1 VGFFERRADRG
12 EVFQAFLGIDEGS
25 CTKLTPEL
33 HWHSSCKGFVCRKAG
48 IGHTRCRIFD
58 PFALTGDFLMKK
70 TMIFVGLAAALGA
83 VCMTSVAQTAAPAA
97 AAAPTPNWT
106 VTGNAT
112 LISDYRFRG
121 FTQTNYGPAFQGGFD
136 VAHASG
142 FYLGNWN
149 SNVAQALY
157 AGASLESD
165 FYGGFK
171 GELMKDLGYDV
182 GILHYMYARSGKGAA
197 FSSLPKI
204 DNTKIYGGLTYGP
217 FSGKLFYATG
227 DYFKTAALASA
238 SSGQSFNK
246 TDRSSYLD
254 VSYSQEFNGITVGAH
269 YGLLTLRN
277 AKQFTTAIDAGSTT
291 LPKTVGDYKVSAGM
305 DVGGGYIGTIAVYGT
320 TKKGYFAT
328 DLLAAESAGK
338 TSLVLSLG
346 KTF

>member
-1 VGFFERRADRG
+1 
-12 EVFQAFLGIDEGS
+12 
-25 CTKLTPEL
+25 
-33 HWHSSCKGFVCRKAG
+33 
-48 IGHTRCRIFD
+48 
-58 PFALTGDFLMKK
+58 MKK
-70 TMIFVGLAAALGA
+70 TMISVGLAAALSA

-157 AGASLESD
+157 AGARLESD

-204 DNTKIYGGLTYGP
+204 DNTEIYGGLTYGP

-227 DYFKTAALASA
+227 DYFKTAALAGA
-238 SSGQSFNK
+238 QFK
-246 TDRSSYLD
+246 TDRSTYLD
-254 VSYSQEFNGITVGAH
+254 LSYSQEFSGVTLGVH
-269 YGLLTLRN
+269 YGLLSLRN
-277 AKQFTTAIDAGSTT
+277 SQQPQLLQAKDIADPQ
-291 LPKTVGDYKVSAGM
+291 LPLSKTVGDYKVSAGM

-328 DLLAAESAGK
+328 DLSAAESAGK

>member
-1 VGFFERRADRG
+1 
-12 EVFQAFLGIDEGS
+12 
-25 CTKLTPEL
+25 
-33 HWHSSCKGFVCRKAG
+33 
-48 IGHTRCRIFD
+48 
-58 PFALTGDFLMKK
+58 MKK
-70 TMIFVGLAAALGA
+70 TMISISLAAALGA
-83 VCMTSVAQTAAPAA
+83 VAMTSVAQTATLAKEPE
-97 AAAPTPNWT
+97 PDWT

-136 VAHASG
+136 VAHKSG

-157 AGASLESD
+157 NGASLETD

-182 GILHYMYARSGKGAA
+182 GVLHYMYAKSGKDYQAPLAA
-197 FSSLPKI
+197 NGSPGTAQGKKI
-204 DNTKIYGGLTYGP
+204 DNTEIYGGLTYGP
-217 FSGKLFYATG
+217 FSGKLFYVTG
-227 DYFKTAALASA
+227 DYFKTAALA
-238 SSGQSFNK
+238 GQPYK
-246 TDRSSYLD
+246 TDKSTYLD
-254 VSYSQEFNGITVGAH
+254 LNYSQEFSGITLGAH

-277 AKQFTTAIDAGSTT
+277 AKFFTTAGDAGPTPLS
-291 LPKTVGDYKVSAGM
+291 KTVGDYKLSAGM

-328 DLLAAESAGK
+328 DLDAAKSAGK
-338 TSLVLSLG
+338 TSLVVSLG